1 MAHHPIPHAPFPM
14 KNVLVRFTCVLAL
27 CIPFAGLPAFAAD
40 PAATAAGADPAKLQK
55 LRERIRTDPKAL
67 VKENLP
73 LTEAE
78 AKAFWPAY
86 DKCHA
91 KLDAAQ
97 RRSNRAILDY
107 VNGESGMTDAR
118 ARQIVV
124 DLLAAESDEVKA
136 RKACWDAMVKVLPGK
151 KAARFLQIENKIRAL
166 DRFDAAVAV
175 PLVP

>member
-1 MAHHPIPHAPFPM
+1 MTPSPI
-14 KNVLVRFTCVLAL
+14 RFALAFALAL
-27 CIPFAGLPAFAAD
+27 PFAIPGALAAD
-40 PAATAAGADPAKLQK
+40 AAATAAGADPAKIQK
-55 LRERIRTDPKAL
+55 LRERIRTDHKGL

-73 LTEAE
+73 LTDAE

-86 DKCHA
+86 DKCHE
-91 KLDAAQ
+91 KLDGAQ

-118 ARQIVV
+118 AKQIAT
-124 DLLAAESDEVKA
+124 DLLAAEADEVKA
-136 RKACWDAMVKVLPGK
+136 RKACYDGVAKVLPGR

-175 PLVP
+175 PLVS